1 MIAESRP
8 EDMPESMPV
17 GFGRVYCKMNAERD
31 APSETAAADTG
42 DASSDGLAFYAAEF
56 TGHG

>member
-1 MIAESRP
+1 MA
-8 EDMPESMPV
+8 V
-17 GFGRVYCKMNAERD
+17 GFGRLYCKMNAERD